1 VGGHSQ
7 DTGPKMRWS
16 SSLALYFESILH
28 SWALPIVKHEV
39 KVIMNLNI
47 CKSGGIRGVGFS
59 CIVLTKGRDPVPTYR
74 CGICPTLKE
83 NPCYR
88 SFLEKEDGYSGI

>member
-1 VGGHSQ
+1 MWGHSQ
-7 DTGPKMRWS
+7 DMGPKVRWS
-16 SSLALYFESILH
+16 SSLALHFESILH

-47 CKSGGIRGVGFS
+47 CKLGGIRGGGFS
-59 CIVLTKGRDPVPTYR
+59 CIILTSGRDPAPTYR

-83 NPCYR
+83 NPY
-88 SFLEKEDGYSGI
+88 Y